1 MNTDKVR
8 VVEPF
13 DTDHTQAYELRSIPM
28 ERLHDMPFVMNI
40 IKVTPRTS
48 TTYTARWESKVSPRA
63 SICSYLKLLQHA
75 VMGIPHLYN
84 NSPTAPEHF
93 IVKVIET
100 KTRRIPTSLK
110 CIHAHATPNSP
121 SLNQSTRP

>member
-28 ERLHDMPFVMNI
+28 ERLHAMPFVMNI

-63 SICSYLKLLQHA
+63 SICSYLKLL
-75 VMGIPHLYN
+75 N
-84 NSPTAPEHF
+84 
-93 IVKVIET
+93 
-100 KTRRIPTSLK
+100 TRSWVSHTYTT
-110 CIHAHATPNSP
+110 IHQLHPNT
-121 SLNQSTRP
+121 L